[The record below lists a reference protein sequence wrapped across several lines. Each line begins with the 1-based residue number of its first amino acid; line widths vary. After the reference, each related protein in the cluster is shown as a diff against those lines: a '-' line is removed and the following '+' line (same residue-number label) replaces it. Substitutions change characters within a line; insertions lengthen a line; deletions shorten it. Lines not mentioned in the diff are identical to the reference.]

1 VSDVAGRRYRVS
13 HRTTYSYDEDVTDSL
28 GIAYLVP
35 RDLAWQRVLST
46 DLVLQPTPAD
56 RTDDLDYYGNTATY
70 FQVTEPHQVLDIL
83 SVSEVESQQEQ
94 HAPESLA
101 LPWESARPASRPDL
115 PDAWRAQDL
124 AIASPLADQ
133 TPEAF
138 AYAAESLRPGRPV
151 GEAVEELMHRIHA
164 DFAYDKTATTVTT
177 TIDDV
182 FAQRAGVCQDFA
194 HLTLSCLRS
203 HGLAVRYVSG
213 YLATTPPPGK
223 ERIVGADA
231 THAWAAVWIPGDGWL
246 AVDPTND
253 QLVNDRYVTVAWG
266 RDYADV
272 PPVKGVIFTDAK
284 TSRLRVEVDVA
295 PLDAAESSRTP
306 GA

>member
-1 VSDVAGRRYRVS
+1 MSTRRYRVS

-35 RDLAWQRVLST
+35 RELPWQKVVSRELTVAPVPL
-46 DLVLQPTPAD
+46 D
-56 RTDDLDYYGNTATY
+56 RSEDVDYYGNTATY

-83 SVSEVESQQEQ
+83 SVSEVEAGAPQ
-94 HAPESLA
+94 HSEAALA
-101 LPWESARPASRPDL
+101 VPWEQARPAHRPDVA
-115 PDAWRAQDL
+115 DAWRAHDFAL
-124 AIASPLADQ
+124 ASSLADQ
-133 TPEAF
+133 TPEAH
-138 AYAAESLRPGRPV
+138 AYAAESLHPGRPV
-151 GEAVEELMHRIHA
+151 GEAVVEVMHRIHA

-177 TIDDV
+177 TVDDI
-182 FAQRAGVCQDFA
+182 FDKRAGVCQDFA
-194 HLTLSCLRS
+194 HLTLACLRS

-246 AVDPTND
+246 TVDPTND

-272 PPVKGVIFTDAK
+272 PPVKGVIFTEAK
-284 TSRLRVEVDVA
+284 TSTLRVEVDVA
-295 PLDAAESSRTP
+295 PL
-306 GA
+306 

>member
-101 LPWESARPASRPDL
+101 LPWESAPPPARPPQ